1 MYGHQKELA
10 RLRQKKFYDAHKAK
24 LLQKKRAERRELK
37 RLRIEVAELQQAPA
51 PARFTGSFSK
61 KDFRQTFSLDV
72 TNEESQQFRES
83 LGSLASDEARI
94 TEILTKNPGIVPLS
108 ELIKIA
114 PETLTPNGRL
124 DYLSAL
130 EKQSGWLQAFMQ
142 RAIIAVA
149 GEEESRSPDLFLGV
163 DESEREDISS
173 VLRLAPMTAQSRID
187 VARTLT
193 QELPQTCAA
202 LAAGEISSAHANVIA
217 REGAE
222 AIRAGLDSEQIKEL
236 EIKALGFAEFHTP
249 SQVTKKIRGL
259 VAKMSPQTFEEKVEI
274 ATKERSVY
282 LSPETDGMA
291 RIIAFL
297 PAQDAQTVILAINR
311 IARKERQ
318 IIREAVDQLRKK
330 GPSIGTR
337 GVASGIESDSSSELL
352 NDLSS
357 DLPNDLSSE
366 ISSDLPNDLSDG
378 TIGIE
383 MDNLRADALVKL
395 ATTFLSSNKETLPE
409 HRRPVALNV
418 TMDLPTLMGLAENP
432 AQLWGY
438 GAIPASIGRK
448 LATEGK
454 WRRFIT
460 DPITGNL
467 LDFGRDS
474 YLPPQHLVDFLMA
487 RDRTCRF
494 PGCSQPAHRTD
505 IDHAKPW
512 EEAGETSAQNLGLL
526 CRRHHRL
533 KTHDGWK
540 LESFPDGSCE
550 WTSPEGRKYFV
561 PSRPID
567 EVA

>member
-1 MYGHQKELA
+1 MTKIEKEIGRLA
-10 RLRQKKFYDAHKAK
+10 ALSASQPYPISEFSN
-24 LLQKKRAERRELK
+24 
-37 RLRIEVAELQQAPA
+37 IPA
-51 PARFTGSFSK
+51 PARFSGRFSK
-61 KDFRQTFSLDV
+61 SEMRQTLPIDV
-72 TNEESQQFRES
+72 TNVAAQQFRES
-83 LGSLASDEARI
+83 LERVTSDEERV
-94 TEILTKNPGIVPLS
+94 TEILSKNPGIVPLS

-114 PETLTPNGRL
+114 PELLTPNGRL

-130 EKQSGWLQAFMQ
+130 EKQSGWLQALMQ

-149 GEEESRSPDLFLGV
+149 GEEGSHSPDIFLGV
-163 DESEREDISS
+163 DESEREDIST

-193 QELPQTCAA
+193 QELPHTCAA

-217 REGAE
+217 REGAD
-222 AIRAGLDSEQIKEL
+222 AIKAGLNIEQIKEL

-259 VAKMSPQTFEEKVEI
+259 VAKMSPQSFEEKVQF
-274 ATKERSVY
+274 ATNERSVY
-282 LSPETDGMA
+282 LSPESDGMA
-291 RIIAFL
+291 RLIAFL
-297 PAQDAQTVILAINR
+297 PAQDAQTVMLAINR
-311 IARKERQ
+311 LARKERQ
-318 IIREAVDQLRKK
+318 IIREAVDALRKK
-330 GPSIGTR
+330 SSAPAQPSLNK
-337 GVASGIESDSSSELL
+337 VPLANSDSGILNELPDS
-352 NDLSS
+352 
-357 DLPNDLSSE
+357 
-366 ISSDLPNDLSDG
+366 

-383 MDNLRADALVKL
+383 MDNLRADALVKI
-395 ATTFLSSNKETLPE
+395 ATAYLSSNEETLPE
-409 HRRPVALNV
+409 HRRPVTLNI

-448 LATEGK
+448 LAADGK
-454 WRRFIT
+454 WKRFIT

-474 YLPPQHLVDFLMA
+474 YLPPQHLVDFLIA
-487 RDRTCRF
+487 RDRICRF

-512 EEAGETSAQNLGLL
+512 EENGETSAQNLGLL

-550 WTSPEGRKYFV
+550 WTSPENKKFFV